1 MRSSQT
7 RSRVS
12 SAMGVLASFNL
23 GTLVNAGSTRYR
35 PPNSTQPASAYS
47 DSYLGGSRHNSIG
60 TSAIT
65 PPASSSSFNDPFTG
79 PSRYVPGSTTTMSQ
93 PPVSTISIIPTVGL
107 KHGARKLFIC
117 VAVESSIVQAGECL
131 CYARQAL
138 PIRPGSAQRDCKF
151 PCNPRTLLMSS

>member
-1 MRSSQT
+1 MRSSQI

-23 GTLVNAGSTRYR
+23 STLVNAGSTRYR

-107 KHGARKLFIC
+107 KHGCAKIVHMRCSRKLC
-117 VAVESSIVQAGECL
+117 RSSRRMSLL
-131 CYARQAL
+131 CKASSTNSTRLCAAR
-138 PIRPGSAQRDCKF
+138 S
-151 PCNPRTLLMSS
+151 